1 MPQGVADLRP
11 PAVTEYKTQDSMTRF
26 DKRSIAK
33 NVGSS
38 WLGLGVT
45 VATGFFLSPF
55 ILHRLGDDAFGL
67 WTLVFAIT
75 GYYGLFDFGI
85 RSSVIRYVAKFS
97 AVDDREELHRLIN
110 TSLFSYS
117 CVAVVLLAVTALGT
131 VYVDKLFHVQPA
143 FMRTAQI
150 LFAMVGASLALGF
163 PFAVFAGTLEG
174 LQKFHLLNGVNIL
187 NTLLR
192 AVLIVFALKHGY
204 GLLTVALITVL
215 LPLLGG
221 IINALSVFRLVGLRI
236 GPGLV
241 SKSTFRQIANYGS
254 ITFMISVAY
263 RLRFKTDAVV
273 IGTFLSAAQITYF
286 TIGSRL
292 VDYAGDVVSSLAQI
306 FVPMS
311 SQSHATGDLGALRKI
326 FVAGNR
332 ACALVIFPIAAMLA
346 ALGKSAIEAWVGQR
360 YVERSYPV
368 LLILL
373 VPSTLM
379 LAQSASGRIL
389 YGMAKH
395 KTWGWIVLAEGVA
408 NLILSILLV
417 RPYGIVG
424 DALGTA
430 IPLTCSMLFFLPGHL
445 CRLLGIRLWTYVTEA
460 FLLPLGLCIPLV
472 ASLLWMR
479 HWFVPHNYIQLLVQ
493 LFIGSAVYGAG
504 LVWAIR
510 TRRIWN
516 VGTLSSETVT
526 NEVAASLVETYQE
539 EQV

>member
-1 MPQGVADLRP
+1 
-11 PAVTEYKTQDSMTRF
+11 MTRF
-26 DKRSIAK
+26 DKRTIAK

-45 VATGFFLSPF
+45 VATGFFLSPV
-55 ILHRLGDDAFGL
+55 ILHHLGDDAFGL

-110 TSLFSYS
+110 TSLFSYG
-117 CVAVVLLAVTALGT
+117 CVAALLLVLTALGSFH
-131 VYVDKLFHVQPA
+131 VDKIFHVEPA
-143 FMRTAQI
+143 FMHTARI
-150 LFAMVGASLALGF
+150 LFIMVGASLALGF

-192 AVLIVFALKHGY
+192 AVLIVFVLKHGY

-221 IINALSVFRLVGLRI
+221 VINALSVFRLIGLRI
-236 GPGLV
+236 GPRLV
-241 SKSTFRQIANYGS
+241 SRNTFRKIVNYGS
-254 ITFMISVAY
+254 VTFMISVAY
-263 RLRFKTDAVV
+263 RLRFKTDALV
-273 IGTFLSAAQITYF
+273 IAAFLPAAQITYF

-292 VDYAGDVVSSLAQI
+292 VDYAGEVVSSLAQI
-306 FVPMS
+306 FVPLS
-311 SQSHATGDLGALRKI
+311 SQSHATGDVAALRKI

-346 ALGKSAIEAWVGQR
+346 VLGKSAIEAWVGPR
-360 YVERSYPV
+360 YVQSGYPV
-368 LLILL
+368 LMILL
-373 VPSTLM
+373 IPSTIM

-395 KTWGWIVLAEGVA
+395 KTWAWIVLAEGIA
-408 NLILSILLV
+408 NLVLSMLLV

-430 IPLTCSMLFFLPGHL
+430 IPLTCSMLFFMPGHL
-445 CRLLGIRLWTYVTEA
+445 CRLLGIRLRTYVTEA

-472 ASLLWMR
+472 VSLLWMR
-479 HWFVPHNYIQLLVQ
+479 YWFVAHNYIQLLAQ
-493 LFIGSAVYGAG
+493 IFIGSAVYGAG
-504 LVWAIR
+504 LLWATR

-516 VGTLSSETVT
+516 VAALSSETVT

-539 EQV
+539 ERA